1 MATSVG
7 EKIRLLRVKAN
18 LSQEELAQKLYF
30 SNSTISNWEKGLREV
45 SMENLHNLAS
55 FFGVKVSYFVDQYS
69 QIEYSA
75 KTSFQQIK
83 FKEIVISK
91 KYFYLLLSAMLVN
104 ALLIFIPFQSR
115 DIVLTI
121 NVIFWIGMI
130 IQTISRYLTLDKL
143 RTKNYLVPLSQ
154 KVIFISKTDP
164 KEGKRI
170 YRIIL
175 QTYGLLSI
183 YSFIYYVSM
192 FGMFNEA
199 RQDPMFSGLVI
210 VFIFFTFFIHTNELI
225 RQWIF
230 KAPKSK
236 LPYSRENIDFG
247 MYRHRFM
254 VTTHYVGIIFF
265 LIIMNAF
272 GYDFFQ
278 LEWLLT
284 NLIVGFFLVII
295 LHLFLIKTTQFYN
308 KYQLVSDSEN
318 GLNTDILS

>member
-7 EKIRLLRVKAN
+7 EKIRLLRIKAN

-69 QIEYSA
+69 QIEYST
-75 KTSFQQIK
+75 KDSFQQIK

-91 KYFYLLLSAMLVN
+91 RYFYLLLSAMLFN
-104 ALLIFIPFQSR
+104 ALLIFIPFNSR

-121 NVIFWIGMI
+121 NIIFWIGLI
-130 IQTISRYLTLDKL
+130 IHSFSLYLTLEKL

-170 YRIIL
+170 YSLIL
-175 QTYGLLSI
+175 QTYSFLTI
-183 YSFIYYVSM
+183 YSFIYYVSI

-199 RQDPMFSGLVI
+199 IHDPMFSGLEI
-210 VFIFFTFFIHTNELI
+210 VFIFLHSFFI
-225 RQWIF
+225 
-230 KAPKSK
+230 P
-236 LPYSRENIDFG
+236 
-247 MYRHRFM
+247 
-254 VTTHYVGIIFF
+254 
-265 LIIMNAF
+265 MN
-272 GYDFFQ
+272 
-278 LEWLLT
+278 
-284 NLIVGFFLVII
+284 
-295 LHLFLIKTTQFYN
+295 
-308 KYQLVSDSEN
+308 
-318 GLNTDILS
+318 